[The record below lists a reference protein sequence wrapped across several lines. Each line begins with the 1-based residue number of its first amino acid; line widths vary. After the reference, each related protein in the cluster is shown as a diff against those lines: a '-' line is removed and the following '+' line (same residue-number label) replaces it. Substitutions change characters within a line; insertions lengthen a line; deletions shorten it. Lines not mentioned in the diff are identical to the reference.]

1 MITFPGATVIN
12 RVLPKEAF
20 YKRLTLNNELKEK
33 FVRDIKRITL
43 QNSLTAQTLHLTP
56 GRVVSEILV
65 LVIELKKQK
74 FDPRILESIARQN
87 PHKLIFLLCHGDGAQ
102 LALYHGKLY
111 TTSWQALSQLSLNAK
126 GLDLDAVWDSF
137 LEQIVLTE
145 EINPQAGLSVDER
158 IKRHEL
164 LQKLQKELEKAEKLT
179 WAEKQPKKKFELYQ
193 QVQALKAQMEEIING
208 QAENA

>member
-1 MITFPGATVIN
+1 MITFPGATIVN
-12 RVLPKEAF
+12 RILPKEAF
-20 YKRLTLNNELKEK
+20 FKRLTLNNELREK
-33 FVRDIKRITL
+33 FVSDVKRITVK
-43 QNSLTAQTLHLTP
+43 NSLTAQTLHLVP
-56 GRVVSEILV
+56 GRSVSEILV
-65 LVIELKKQK
+65 LVIELKKRE

-87 PHKLIFLLCHGDGAQ
+87 PHKLVFLLCHEGGAQ

-111 TTSWQALSQLSLNAK
+111 TTSWQEPLQLCLSARGLN
-126 GLDLDAVWDSF
+126 LDAVWDSF
-137 LEQIVLTE
+137 LEQIVLAE
-145 EINPQAGLSVDER
+145 EIKPQAGLSVDER

-164 LQKLQKELEKAEKLT
+164 LQKLQKDLDKAEKLT